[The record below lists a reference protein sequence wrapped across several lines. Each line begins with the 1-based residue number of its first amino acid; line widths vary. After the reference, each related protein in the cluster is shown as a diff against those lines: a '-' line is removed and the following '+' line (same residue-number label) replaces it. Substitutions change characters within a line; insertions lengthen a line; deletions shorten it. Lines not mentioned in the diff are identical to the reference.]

1 MPPVTIRARFAFAA
15 LLLCAFFGAAT
26 YTSVSPFLNEMSE
39 DLNVS
44 EGLTGQLTS
53 VSALA
58 AAIIA
63 LTLAPFVDRFMP
75 KRLMVGSVAV
85 VGLASIGTGLS
96 PWFPALLV
104 LQFVV
109 GAASA
114 VAAVAALI
122 ALGRI
127 CPNPASRMVRQ
138 GLIVGTFGAGA
149 LVGTP
154 ILRAIAVAGNWRT
167 ALVTYGL
174 AALTAASIAAIV
186 LPTMP
191 AERKLPQRSSSRLG
205 EAIRAARLPGV
216 GSTLATSA
224 LTGLTWGVLGAFLA
238 GAFVDRY
245 PGHDGWIG
253 ALWFTDGIAWLIG
266 STLGGVIVTRIAT
279 PERVLAGALTTMV
292 LAMSLFAW
300 LEAGPVITILSFGVW
315 VLFFGIASNT
325 VVTLYTRHAGERGP
339 AVLFLDSALYKIAM
353 FLGGVSGGI
362 AIDLTGSYT
371 AWSALL
377 VTASTLAMLPLA
389 LRPRT
394 RSLEH
399 RPALTDEPAIY

>member
-1 MPPVTIRARFAFAA
+1 MPPVTTRARLAFPA

-26 YTSVSPFLNEMSE
+26 YTSVSPFLNEISA
-39 DLNVS
+39 DLDVS

-63 LTLAPFVDRFMP
+63 LTLVPFVDRFAPM
-75 KRLMVGSVAV
+75 RLLAGGVGI

-122 ALGRI
+122 ALARIYPDPAGRT
-127 CPNPASRMVRQ
+127 VHQ

-149 LVGTP
+149 LIGTP
-154 ILRAIAVAGNWRT
+154 ILRVIADSTNWRV

-174 AALTAASIAAIV
+174 VALTAASIAAII
-186 LPTMP
+186 LPALP
-191 AERKLPQRSSSRLG
+191 AERNVSHRPSSRLG

-216 GSTLATSA
+216 GSALATSA
-224 LTGLTWGVLGAFLA
+224 LNGLTWGILGAFLA
-238 GAFVDRY
+238 GAFIDRHAGY
-245 PGHDGWIG
+245 DGWIG
-253 ALWFTDGIAWLIG
+253 ALWFVDGVGWLAG
-266 STLGGVIVTRIAT
+266 STLGGVIVARAST
-279 PERVLAGALTTMV
+279 PERVLSGALMTMV
-292 LAMSLFAW
+292 LAMGLFAW
-300 LEAGPVITILSFGVW
+300 FEAGPIVTLLTFGVW
-315 VLFFGIASNT
+315 VLLFGIASNT
-325 VVTLYTRHAGERGP
+325 IVTLYTRHAGEHGP

-353 FLGGVSGGI
+353 FFGGISGGI
-362 AIDLTGSYT
+362 AFDVSGSYV

-377 VTASTLAMLPLA
+377 IMTSSVAILPVA
-389 LRPRT
+389 LRPRAWS
-394 RSLEH
+394 RVMPR
-399 RPALTDEPAIY
+399 RPVVAK